1 MDDLSNV
8 IENFLSQPDAMEQ
21 LQSMAQ
27 ALGLDTQAQPE
38 QKTAQPQ
45 PSGGLDDL
53 ISPAQLMALMG
64 AMNEA
69 SAPNETTSL
78 LEALRP
84 LLGSERQGK
93 LDRAIRALQLT
104 NAAKSVSKA
113 LKQ

>member
-1 MDDLSNV
+1 MDDLSGV
-8 IENFLSQPDAMEQ
+8 IESFLSQPDAMEQ

-27 ALGLDTQAQPE
+27 ALGLDSQPE
-38 QKTAQPQ
+38 PESTRPQ
-45 PSGGLDDL
+45 QTGGLDDL
-53 ISPAQLMALMG
+53 ISSAQLMALMG

-69 SAPNETTSL
+69 SAPSESTSL

-113 LKQ
+113 LKG

>member
-1 MDDLSNV
+1 MDDLSGV
-8 IENFLSQPDAMEQ
+8 IESFLSQPDAMEQ

-27 ALGLDTQAQPE
+27 ALGLDA
-38 QKTAQPQ
+38 KTESNTTEPKQTG
-45 PSGGLDDL
+45 SLDDL

-69 SAPNETTSL
+69 SAPSESTSL

-84 LLGSERQGK
+84 LLGADRQGK

-113 LKQ
+113 LTG